1 METYTISEFSRRTN
15 ISVYTLRYYEKEGII
30 KPIRNE
36 VDQRQ
41 YREVDFIWIEF
52 VLKLKA
58 TGMSIKN
65 IKQYATLREIGDS
78 TIKERLELLLVHQE
92 QTRIL
97 YASIGE
103 NLEHLEKKIAFY
115 QK

>member
-1 METYTISEFSRRTN
+1 MSI
-15 ISVYTLRYYEKEGII
+15 YTLRYYEKEGIL

-41 YREVDFIWIEF
+41 YREVDFTWIEF

-58 TGMSIKN
+58 TGMNIKN

-78 TIKERLELLLVHQE
+78 TIEERLELLLMHQE
-92 QTRIL
+92 QTRLL

-103 NLEHLEKKIAFY
+103 NLKHLEQKIAFY
-115 QK
+115 QNFPTQ